1 MIKHFVAL
9 QNIKIKIE
17 FGIEF
22 GNDTIIDNNVCFK
35 AEYGVNYVAIHLV
48 GNKNIT
54 VVNKRI
60 FAENI
65 LPKCRGLTKNEIM
78 IKDIIE

>member
-9 QNIKIKIE
+9 QNIKIKV
-17 FGIEF
+17 EF

-35 AEYGVNYVAIHLV
+35 AEFDVSYVAIHLV

-54 VVNKRI
+54 VVDKRI

-65 LPKCRGLTKNEIM
+65 LTKCRELTKEELM